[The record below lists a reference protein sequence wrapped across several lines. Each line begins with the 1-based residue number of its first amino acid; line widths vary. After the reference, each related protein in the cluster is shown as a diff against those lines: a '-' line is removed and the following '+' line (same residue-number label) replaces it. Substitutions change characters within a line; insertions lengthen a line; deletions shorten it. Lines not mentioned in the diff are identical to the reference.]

1 LRLVIKFGGNPVKD
15 GESILND
22 AKLVFS
28 RHEKGDQV
36 VVVTSAMYG
45 VTNQLLDIARKLV
58 EPGANPDQQIP
69 EFMKQISA
77 KHFQACQVAIKKKDI
92 LDLTMLTV
100 KETLDTLERALI
112 GISYLGELS
121 PRSQDLISSFGE
133 RLSAPILS
141 GSIGSLGATSLY
153 LTGFET
159 GLVTDDHYTEAR
171 PITDKIHKLVKP
183 RLNKIVAAKEIPVV
197 TGFIAGT
204 EEGIITTLGRGGS
217 DYTASILGAAWGA
230 DEIWIITDV
239 DGIMTADPKVEPS
252 AQVIKTIS
260 YLEATELAYFGAKV
274 LHPKMIRPAMDSNI
288 PVRVLNAFKP
298 DNRGTLIIS
307 EPSHIEGIVKSITM
321 SKNVSLITVGGAE
334 MIGVPGVAARVFDIL
349 GKAAIKVLMI
359 SQSSSQADI
368 SFAVDRKEIDM
379 ALRALRAEFAKRNI
393 NWKIACERNVS
404 VIAAVG
410 AGMKGTP
417 GVAARVFSTIGKNKI
432 NILTIAQGS
441 SELNIS
447 FTVDED
453 DATKVVRAL
462 HAEFRLDR
470 EN

>member
-1 LRLVIKFGGNPVKD
+1 VKFGGNPVKD

-22 AKLVFS
+22 AKLVVS
-28 RHEKGDQV
+28 RHKKGDRV
-36 VVVTSAMYG
+36 VVVTSAMFG
-45 VTNQLLDIARKLV
+45 VTNQLVDIARKLV
-58 EPGANPDQQIP
+58 EPAANPDQQVP
-69 EFMKQISA
+69 DFMKQISS
-77 KHFQACQVAIKKKDI
+77 KHFQACQTAIKDKNA
-92 LDLTMLTV
+92 LAQTTRTV
-100 KETLDTLERALI
+100 KGTLEILERALV

-141 GSIGSLGATSLY
+141 GAIVSLGVPSRH
-153 LTGFET
+153 LTGFEA

-171 PITDKIHKLVKP
+171 PLSEKIRKLVKP
-183 RLNKIVAAKEIPVV
+183 RLNKIVATNEIPVV

-217 DYTASILGAAWGA
+217 DYTASILGAAWEA

-252 AQVIKTIS
+252 AQVIKKIS

-298 DNRGTLIIS
+298 DNDGTLIIR
-307 EPSHIEGIVKSITM
+307 EPNHIEGIVKSITM

-368 SFAVDRKEIDM
+368 SFAVDRKDVDI
-379 ALRALRAEFAKRNI
+379 ALRSLRAEFSKRNI
-393 NWKIACERNVS
+393 DWKIDCERDVS

-417 GVAARVFSTIGKNKI
+417 GVAARVFNTIGKNDI

-447 FTVDED
+447 FTVDER
-453 DATKVVRAL
+453 DAAKVVRAL
-462 HAEFRLDR
+462 HAEFHLDKAS
-470 EN
+470 